1 MKNFFW
7 ILGVI
12 SLIIGI
18 LLGGYIEI
26 RAIVTYWRESLAAI
40 LTTVLGY
47 TLIMYCA
54 DSYE

>member
-1 MKNFFW
+1 MKTFLW

-47 TLIMYCA
+47 ALIMYCA